1 MTLFAHTLLIFI
13 VVATINYT
21 FVFIY
26 SHTAKEKRTIQRV
39 EETHREK
46 ILFITKE
53 KKKRK

>member
-26 SHTAKEKRTIQRV
+26 SHTAKEKKERY
-39 EETHREK
+39 RE
-46 ILFITKE
+46 L
-53 KKKRK
+53 RKHTERKFFS